1 MQIVN
6 EENWILKREHSELQI
21 VLKLICYFAYV
32 NLNFTV
38 FEENNDG
45 RVLYI

>member
-6 EENWILKREHSELQI
+6 EENRILKHEHSELQI

-38 FEENNDG
+38 FEEINDG